1 MYNCLYILLY
11 SQYII
16 LLCTVSLYIVHS
28 SFHSMLSI
36 TTRFCT
42 DLQLRGG
49 ARAIVRLGLIV
60 TVWSPSARS
69 ENVKG
74 EEPTCTYN
82 VCIWRDRH
90 YKNLISYFITS
101 QIHRYWN
108 LSYLEMT
115 LKIELHLEQMG
126 AKRCTK
132 FIFKKLLTRK
142 KSAHHT
148 VSVCLINAITKSSVE
163 LCKDIVKCF

>member
-1 MYNCLYILLY
+1 MLCMSAANKHNSRYEFHKSYVKGLGCTIAYTY
-11 SQYII
+11 SSIAST

-28 SFHSMLSI
+28 NFHSMLSI

-60 TVWSPSARS
+60 TMWSPSARS

-115 LKIELHLEQMG
+115 LKIKLHLE
-126 AKRCTK
+126 
-132 FIFKKLLTRK
+132 
-142 KSAHHT
+142 
-148 VSVCLINAITKSSVE
+148 
-163 LCKDIVKCF
+163 